1 MMNFIALTMAI
12 YIGLVAASITVSMIM
27 GSKWYINKIAKMTM
41 DMSEKINEGFAKQT
55 DSEG

>member
-27 GSKWYINKIAKMTM
+27 GSKWYINMITKMTI
-41 DMSEKINEGFAKQT
+41 DMSEKINEGLAKQT

>member
-27 GSKWYINKIAKMTM
+27 GSKWYINMIAKMTM
-41 DMSEKINEGFAKQT
+41 AMSEKIDEGFAKHT

>member
-1 MMNFIALTMAI
+1 MMNFVTLTMAI
-12 YIGLVAASITVSMIM
+12 YIGLVAATITVTMIM
-27 GSKWYINKIAKMTM
+27 GSKWYINKITKMAM

>member
-1 MMNFIALTMAI
+1 MMNFIALMMAI

-27 GSKWYINKIAKMTM
+27 GSKWCINMIAKMTM
-41 DMSEKINEGFAKQT
+41 DMSEKITEGFAKQT